1 LYHKIPLGVEKI
13 DRLLQGGIP
22 AGKTSITYG
31 PPSSGKTIIAIAA
44 TKTFTSRNGIA
55 YYIDTELKTAREYVV
70 PAVYVEAVDI
80 SRLLDT
86 LLDILK
92 KARHV
97 EPLLVVVDSISA
109 VMHPLTINNP
119 DYAGEKIRSLAHI
132 ARQLNQE
139 NVTLLVAS
147 LHLGGY
153 HGKYLNPALVIRSEK
168 SYNGFRLVVE
178 YGEDMLTPVE
188 ELITIGEVISIA
200 LARPFQ
206 TKED

>member
-1 LYHKIPLGVEKI
+1 VEKI

-22 AGKTSITYG
+22 AGKTSIIYG
-31 PPSSGKTIIAIAA
+31 PPSSGKTLIALAA
-44 TKTFTSRNGIA
+44 AKTFTSRNGIA
-55 YYIDTELKTAREYVV
+55 YYIDTELKTIREYAT

-86 LLDILK
+86 LIEILK
-92 KARHV
+92 KARYV
-97 EPLLVVVDSISA
+97 RPILVVVDSISA
-109 VMHPLTINNP
+109 VMHPLTINHP
-119 DYAGEKIRSLAHI
+119 DYAREKIHALAHI

-139 NVTLLVAS
+139 NVTLLVVS
-147 LHLGGY
+147 WHLGGY
-153 HGKYLNPALVIRSEK
+153 HGRYLNPALVMRAKK

-188 ELITIGEVISIA
+188 ELVPIGEVINIA
-200 LARPFQ
+200 LAGPFQ

>member
-1 LYHKIPLGVEKI
+1 MKLYPKIPLGVERI

-22 AGKTSITYG
+22 AGKTSIIYG
-31 PPSSGKTIIAIAA
+31 PPSSGKTLIAIAA
-44 TKTFTSRNGIA
+44 VKTLASRNGIA
-55 YYIDTELKTAREYVV
+55 YYIDIELKTAREYVA

-86 LLDILK
+86 LIEILK

-97 EPLLVVVDSISA
+97 RPILVVVDSISA
-109 VMHPLTINNP
+109 VMHHLTINHT
-119 DYAGEKIRSLAHI
+119 DYAREKMHTIAHI

-147 LHLGGY
+147 WHLGGY
-153 HGKYLNPALVIRSEK
+153 HGRYLNPALVMRAEK

-188 ELITIGEVISIA
+188 ELVPIGEVISIA
-200 LARPFQ
+200 LA
-206 TKED
+206 

>member
-1 LYHKIPLGVEKI
+1 VEKI

-22 AGKTSITYG
+22 AGKTSIIYG
-31 PPSSGKTIIAIAA
+31 PPSSGKTLLALAA
-44 TKTFTSRNGIA
+44 AKTFASRNGIA
-55 YYIDTELKTAREYVV
+55 YYIDTELKTPREYAT
-70 PAVYVEAVDI
+70 PAVYVEATDI
-80 SRLLDT
+80 TQLLDT

-97 EPLLVVVDSISA
+97 RPVLVVVDSISA
-109 VMHPLTINNP
+109 VMHHLTINHT
-119 DYAGEKIRSLAHI
+119 DHAREKMHTIAHI

-147 LHLGGY
+147 WHLGGY

-188 ELITIGEVISIA
+188 ELVPIGEVISIT
-200 LARPFQ
+200 LA
-206 TKED
+206 

>member
-1 LYHKIPLGVEKI
+1 VEKI

-22 AGKTSITYG
+22 AGKTSIIYG
-31 PPSSGKTIIAIAA
+31 PPSSGKTLIAIAA
-44 TKTFTSRNGIA
+44 VKTLASRNGIA
-55 YYIDTELKTAREYVV
+55 YYIDIELKTAREYVA

-86 LLDILK
+86 LIEILK

-97 EPLLVVVDSISA
+97 RPILVVVDSISA
-109 VMHPLTINNP
+109 VMHPLSINHP
-119 DYAGEKIRSLAHI
+119 DYAREKMHTLAHI

-139 NVTLLVAS
+139 NVTLLVVS
-147 LHLGGY
+147 WHLGGY
-153 HGKYLNPALVIRSEK
+153 HGRYLNPALVMRAEK

-188 ELITIGEVISIA
+188 ELVPIGEVINIA
-200 LARPFQ
+200 LA
-206 TKED
+206 

>member
-1 LYHKIPLGVEKI
+1 MKLYHKIPLGVERI

-22 AGKTSITYG
+22 AGKTSIIYG
-31 PPSSGKTIIAIAA
+31 PPSSGKTLIALAA
-44 TKTFTSRNGIA
+44 AKTFASRNGIA
-55 YYIDTELKTAREYVV
+55 YYIDIELKTAREYVA

-86 LLDILK
+86 LIEILK

-97 EPLLVVVDSISA
+97 RPILVVVDSISA
-109 VMHPLTINNP
+109 VMHPLTINHP
-119 DYAGEKIRSLAHI
+119 DYAREKMHTLAHI

-139 NVTLLVAS
+139 NVTLLVVS
-147 LHLGGY
+147 WHLGGY
-153 HGKYLNPALVIRSEK
+153 HGRYLNPALVMRAEK

-188 ELITIGEVISIA
+188 ELVPIGEVISIA
-200 LARPFQ
+200 LA
-206 TKED
+206 